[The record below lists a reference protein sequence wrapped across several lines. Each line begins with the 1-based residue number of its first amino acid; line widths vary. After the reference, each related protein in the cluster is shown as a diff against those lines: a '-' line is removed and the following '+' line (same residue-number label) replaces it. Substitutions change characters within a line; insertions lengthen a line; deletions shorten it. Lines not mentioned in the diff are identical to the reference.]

1 MERLQK
7 VLAHANIAS
16 RRKSEEIILEGRV
29 KVNGVIITELGFKV
43 EKNDRIE
50 VDGKPIEIA
59 QHLYF
64 LLNKPTGYVSTTSD
78 EKNRKTVLDLLRPE
92 LKQTRLYPVGRLDFD
107 TAGILLL
114 TNDGE
119 FTNLMTHPEHEIEK
133 EYLARVE
140 GIVIRKKI
148 VELRKGVII
157 DENYLAVPKEVRLLE
172 LDKTYKSTLISI
184 TLTEGKNKQVRKMM
198 EAIGHPVKKLTR
210 VRYDFLT
217 LEGVERGSYRLLKI
231 HEGKKL
237 YAHSQPKK
245 QNSL

>member
-29 KVNGVIITELGFKV
+29 KVNGVVVKELGTKV
-43 EKNDRIE
+43 EKNDKIE
-50 VDGKPIEIA
+50 VDGKLIEMA
-59 QHLYF
+59 EHLYF
-64 LLNKPTGYVSTTSD
+64 LLNKPTGFVSTTSD
-78 EKNRKTVLDLLRPE
+78 DKNRKTVMDLLERE
-92 LKQTRLYPVGRLDFD
+92 HREIRLYPVGRLDFD

-119 FTNLMTHPEHEIEK
+119 FTNRMTHPEHEIEK

-157 DENYLAVPKEVRLLE
+157 DDGYLAIPKEVRLLE

-184 TLTEGKNKQVRKMM
+184 TLTEGKNKQVRK
-198 EAIGHPVKKLTR
+198 
-210 VRYDFLT
+210 
-217 LEGVERGSYRLLKI
+217 
-231 HEGKKL
+231 
-237 YAHSQPKK
+237 
-245 QNSL
+245 

>member
-16 RRKSEEIILEGRV
+16 RRKSEEIISEGRV
-29 KVNGVIITELGFKV
+29 KVNGVVVTELGFKV
-43 EKNDRIE
+43 EKNDKIE
-50 VDGKPIEIA
+50 VDGKPIEMA

-78 EKNRKTVLDLLRPE
+78 DKNRKTVLDLLGTE
-92 LKQTRLYPVGRLDFD
+92 FKDIRLYPVGRLDFD
-107 TAGILLL
+107 TAGLLLL

-133 EYLARVE
+133 EYLVRVE
-140 GIVIRKKI
+140 GIVIRKQI
-148 VELRKGVII
+148 VQLRNGVII
-157 DENYLAVPKEVRLLE
+157 DDGYLAVPKEVRLLE
-172 LDKTYKSTLISI
+172 LDKGFQTTLISI
-184 TLTEGKNKQVRKMM
+184 TLVEGKNKQVRKMM
-198 EAIGHPVKKLTR
+198 DAIGHPVKKLTR

-217 LEGVERGSYRLLKI
+217 LEGVERGTYRFLKI
-231 HEGKKL
+231 HEVKKL

-245 QNSL
+245 